1 MENAVKVVARPLFRL
16 RILFSNQNALK
27 NADITNL
34 LRKATGAFQAQ
45 SVPASYTTHGVFRNV
60 HQTFTYYV
68 REMKNIVNH

>member
-1 MENAVKVVARPLFRL
+1 MENAVRMVARHLFPLRT
-16 RILFSNQNALK
+16 LFTNQNALK

-45 SVPASYTTHGVFRNV
+45 SVPASYTTHGVFKNA

-68 REMKNIVNH
+68 REIKNIVNH